1 MGTHELAGIAGPL
14 YALPYAEFV
23 GARTAAAKEVG
34 AGGSA
39 GGDARAL
46 AAEVRSL
53 PKPSVAAWAVNML
66 AAYSPGTLQEVA
78 ELGTAMRAAQSALD
92 AAALRG
98 LAQDRRQL
106 LSGAVKTAKAL
117 AAQQGR
123 AISEA
128 VATEVEE
135 TLRAA
140 TADPGAAAAV
150 QSGCLLRTL
159 SADGVDV
166 VDLAGAVAVPGSQP
180 VSGTRAGTVEG
191 ATDAGPVDVPRAE
204 PADRAARSEAAR
216 RKLPAEQ
223 PRLRAVGKARTTPT
237 PSAVERARAA
247 LREAEESAAAADEEA
262 SRAASDLA
270 EAKTD
275 TTRLADETR
284 ELRLRLDQAEAEL
297 KGARKRHE
305 LAAALARQSARAAD
319 RQRRKAVLA
328 RERVLRLGNTPEE

>member
-23 GARTAAAKEVG
+23 GARTAAAKEVA

-39 GGDARAL
+39 AGDTRAL

-66 AAYSPGTLQEVA
+66 AAHSPGTLQEVT
-78 ELGTAMRAAQSALD
+78 ELGTRMRAAQSALD
-92 AAALRG
+92 AAALRS

-128 VATEVEE
+128 VATEVEQ

-166 VDLAGAVAVPGSQP
+166 VDLAGAVAVPGSLP
-180 VSGTRAGTVEG
+180 VKRTHAGTVKG
-191 ATDAGPVDVPRAE
+191 TADGGSAGVRGAE
-204 PADRAARSEAAR
+204 PADRPARHDAAGE
-216 RKLPAEQ
+216 KPPAEQ
-223 PRLRAVGKARTTPT
+223 PRLRAVGKTRTTPT
-237 PSAVERARAA
+237 PPAVDRARAA
-247 LREAEESAAAADEEA
+247 LKEAEESAEAADEEA
-262 SRAASDLA
+262 TRAASDLE
-270 EAKTD
+270 EAKAD

-284 ELRLRLDQAEAEL
+284 ELRRRLDQAEAEL

-305 LAAALARQSARAAD
+305 LAAALAQQTARAAE

>member
-1 MGTHELAGIAGPL
+1 
-14 YALPYAEFV
+14 
-23 GARTAAAKEVG
+23 
-34 AGGSA
+34 
-39 GGDARAL
+39 
-46 AAEVRSL
+46 
-53 PKPSVAAWAVNML
+53 ML
-66 AAYSPGTLQEVA
+66 AVHSPGTLQEVA
-78 ELGTAMRAAQSALD
+78 ELGTTMRAAQSALD
-92 AAALRG
+92 AAALRS

-106 LSGAVKTAKAL
+106 LSGAVKTAKTL
-117 AAQQGR
+117 AAQHGR

-128 VATEVEE
+128 VATEVEQ

-166 VDLAGAVAVPGSQP
+166 VDLAGAVAVPGTLP
-180 VSGTRAGTVEG
+180 ASGTHAGTVKGTADGGSAEG
-191 ATDAGPVDVPRAE
+191 AAPAE
-204 PADRAARSEAAR
+204 PADRTAPHEAAG
-216 RKLPAEQ
+216 RKPPAEQ

-237 PSAVERARAA
+237 RPAVERARAV
-247 LREAEESAAAADEEA
+247 LKEAEESAAAADEEA
-262 SRAASDLA
+262 SRAASDLE

-284 ELRLRLDQAEAEL
+284 ELRRRLDQAESEL

-305 LAAALARQSARAAD
+305 LAAALAQQTARAAD